1 MYFQI
6 TIQGNKESPDKMN
19 NDIDSVILKLKENLI
34 KFNENAMEEYKFT
47 IRNQILKNDEN
58 LRNRF
63 ERVFE
68 EITSNS
74 IEFDRKLKLL
84 NALDVITAEDIKTMF
99 IKTFFDNPK
108 KISLQIFSG
117 NSTLNNNVS
126 HELYG
131 LNNKIMS
138 SIIYDFNTH
147 PGTYLLPFYNR
158 TINEIYAPV
167 VSKRKIHFIKN

>member
-1 MYFQI
+1 
-6 TIQGNKESPDKMN
+6 
-19 NDIDSVILKLKENLI
+19 
-34 KFNENAMEEYKFT
+34 
-47 IRNQILKNDEN
+47 
-58 LRNRF
+58 
-63 ERVFE
+63 
-68 EITSNS
+68 
-74 IEFDRKLKLL
+74 L